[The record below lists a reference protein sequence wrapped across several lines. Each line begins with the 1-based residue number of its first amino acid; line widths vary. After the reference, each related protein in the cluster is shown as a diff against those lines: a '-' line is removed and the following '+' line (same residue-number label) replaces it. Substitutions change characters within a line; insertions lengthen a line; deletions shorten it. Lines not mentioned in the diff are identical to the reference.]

1 VLETSAR
8 AATAGLSD
16 TLTAVDIITTGLNAY
31 GMEADRSGEISDQL
45 FTAVRLGKTTFN
57 ELAGSLGQVLPFSS
71 QLGVS
76 FGEVSAAMATLT
88 AAGLQTEIAT
98 TALRGALVSFI
109 QGADKFE
116 SAGIDIL
123 KVVGERGLAGG
134 LDALKKITGGNI
146 EAMREFVPE
155 TRALAA
161 VLSLAGEQADK
172 FTAAQREMENASGA
186 TTDAFK
192 KQSDTL
198 EFAKKEWVASFDA
211 LSISLGEKFLPVL
224 IKVTKA
230 ATAFLDIAFQGTSED
245 ALENARK
252 RISLIWQAH
261 DQFGNEWRDFL
272 QTLPDLEQVQS
283 AVEMAASGLNIE
295 TAKFMLFTH
304 QNITNPFKE
313 TAKEIVE
320 TAEGVVTK
328 LKDVYEAYGGARQ
341 EQLDIMAVLEN
352 DARQE
357 AIAQEDEYEQQE
369 LDRLRALTEEQQSI
383 KQQNLDMQ
391 AYADAYYRAQ
401 DLQAQQEHEDNI
413 RAMRA
418 QTLNSAVALLN
429 ILAGKSK
436 AAAIAGIAITKA
448 MEVAKTIQTTLTAA
462 TLAYAS
468 QLIPGDPTSIARATA
483 AAASTKAWGYAN
495 AALIAATGFAQAAGV
510 GGGGGPSAGG
520 AGGYGAPRPEA
531 PKWEAPYSYERSE
544 YGTGFK
550 PGESQQGYQIVVH
563 GDVYTQDSE
572 EFARKVLGPVQE
584 DLRDFGSDTSKLAR
598 RAVGAD

>member
-1 VLETSAR
+1 
-8 AATAGLSD
+8 
-16 TLTAVDIITTGLNAY
+16 
-31 GMEADRSGEISDQL
+31 MEADRSGEISDQL